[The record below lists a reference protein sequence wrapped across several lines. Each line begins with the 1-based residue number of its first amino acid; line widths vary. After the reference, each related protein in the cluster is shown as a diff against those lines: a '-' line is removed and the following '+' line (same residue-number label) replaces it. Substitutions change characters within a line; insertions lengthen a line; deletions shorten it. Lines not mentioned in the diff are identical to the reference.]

1 MMMDRRKFLA
11 TLGAGAAMLAGS
23 GGLVQAQ
30 SRYESDALI
39 DGAVISLRCLGHIRT
54 RTVFLDGR
62 TLEASVGLAPGRGG
76 NFSGALWRVSRIGSD
91 VVALNCQGHLDGPRW
106 LDGRTQNGT
115 VGLAP
120 DTRGG
125 YTGTRWRVRSLD
137 RDNPDVIALEC
148 LGDIPGNRWLDG
160 RTQSATVGLSPHTGS
175 PYTGTAWR
183 IES

>member
-1 MMMDRRKFLA
+1 MIDRRKFLA
-11 TLGAGAAMLAGS
+11 TLGAGAAALVGT

-30 SRYESDALI
+30 PGYEGRSLV
-39 DGAVISLRCLGHIRT
+39 DGAVVSLRCLGHIRT

-62 TLEASVGLAPGRGG
+62 TLEAAVGLAPGRGG
-76 NFSGALWRVSRIGSD
+76 NFSGALWGVSRIGPN
-91 VVALNCQGHLDGPRW
+91 VIALNCRGHLDGPRW
-106 LDGRTQNGT
+106 LDGHTQDGT

-120 DTRGG
+120 HTSGG

-137 RDNPDVIALEC
+137 PADPDVVALEC

-160 RTQSATVGLSPHTGS
+160 RTQNATVGLAAHTGS
-175 PYTGTAWR
+175 PYTGTAWK